1 MQLQTLGYD
10 AFWLYSVSAVIMVS
24 MITAVLSCLCCR
36 RKQEIKNDLL
46 GLEGMVKLTNLED
59 TLLNSGSNVAINA
72 SISNSTANGGLGAAS
87 PNASNLRPASVG
99 GFGSD
104 TENSNKRTSNAPHR
118 SLPDIPIAEPAGD
131 NNSELYA
138 TVGDKVQ
145 DLPQG
150 RSPSTSLK
158 KQTSVSQHS
167 SISQADDISS
177 PYARVRSPPHAYD
190 KLRRMEHPYAQV
202 AQPAGNASFEGGTSG
217 PSGVTSRSKPRDGD
231 DDDDDDEDDDEL
243 MSPISRRESAQ
254 NLEDRETST
263 VDIPAASAIAGRVSA
278 SQDLP
283 YMTPP
288 IVQPS
293 TQHFSGD
300 SQDSSK
306 GYTSISVR
314 EPLANLMPQNMPNQ
328 TTAKRRQILGDSHY
342 ATVSDDSDEMYAAI
356 DDPGNQ
362 GDLYTSGS
370 ETYAQIQPPN
380 AMTVSVEINTGASSR
395 PQPPPMHGTMN
406 DSLDSGAGGTS
417 SQHSH
422 PHPSASNRLSNH
434 SNLVP
439 AGDEHPH
446 GHPSHLTPSGV
457 VVVGGDGGG
466 GLRTQTFVQHSRQA
480 SSSSCTSS
488 VGNLGSPKP
497 EKRQANSPLP
507 PTPKTLKHQANN
519 FFTSS
524 NQSML
529 GSGNLAS
536 SSTTTATS
544 GRNSVASVIECGGS
558 VVANR
563 ENASN
568 KPITDADSTTLP
580 NGSVVGNK
588 PKKSPSKDL
597 EGMYA
602 KVMKKNKLSKVPS
615 QNSSPVPLR
624 KDGSTDDHLKQQYL
638 SDSDASQFNGS
649 GSLHGGSPNR
659 KQATGTQRNSTGT
672 CSNKDPG
679 YETIPGDNAKA
690 SAAELARK
698 SADYAQIQKLHRN
711 HTPAA
716 SDLTAMSA
724 VIAQGI
730 GKVSLGALEICHGI
744 DKHYLERSF
753 TADSEPGYESLPDT
767 RGSINDPG
775 YETLNRS
782 SNRTE
787 SDSDPN
793 YEILRPAGNNNNKL
807 ISQGGQTLGTT
818 GSSKLPG
825 AAGDTNRDSDGYSS
839 IREPPSRTKNGAR
852 NRLEFGGRR
861 GVADDDDTDGSTPG
875 YSSIREKDDY
885 DPGYSVIS
893 ERKNPPPGHDY
904 ASITEEAKKRK
915 PNINNNLEPDD
926 ESDIYSSI
934 PHTASGT
941 LTLLPSPST
950 AAVVVGS
957 GTGSPGITPPGRT
970 QVPVGLA
977 IGGALSTS
985 PGYSSISETRTTPSS
1000 TDDGDGDGGS
1010 TSSPDQLIGYS
1021 KHNSNTNTTTTTT
1034 NNSLSRIS
1042 SNFEESLTGSESDP
1056 NYESVKYLNVKENPY
1071 ERLHNEAAGESGV
1084 SKSVTNDSLTTDSDT
1099 ATPTPAT
1106 HAPVGVRR
1114 GTGTPESDGVTTT
1127 AVSDYFQV

>member
-1 MQLQTLGYD
+1 MQLLTLGYD
-10 AFWLYSVSAVIMVS
+10 AFWMYSLSAVVMVS
-24 MITAVLSCLCCR
+24 MITTILSCLCCR
-36 RKQEIKNDLL
+36 RKQEIK
-46 GLEGMVKLTNLED
+46 
-59 TLLNSGSNVAINA
+59 
-72 SISNSTANGGLGAAS
+72 
-87 PNASNLRPASVG
+87 
-99 GFGSD
+99 
-104 TENSNKRTSNAPHR
+104 TSNAPHR
-118 SLPDIPIAEPAGD
+118 SLPDIPIAEPTGD

-138 TVGDKVQ
+138 TVGDIVQ

-150 RSPSTSLK
+150 RSPSASLK

-202 AQPAGNASFEGGTSG
+202 AQPGSGVGGTVYESGTSG
-217 PSGVTSRSKPRDGD
+217 PSGIANRSKPRDGD
-231 DDDDDDEDDDEL
+231 DDDDEDEDDDEL

-254 NLEDRETST
+254 NIEDRETST

-342 ATVSDDSDEMYAAI
+342 VTVSDDSDEMYAAI

-395 PQPPPMHGTMN
+395 PQPPPMPTLHAMAMN
-406 DSLDSGAGGTS
+406 DSIDSVGST
-417 SQHSH
+417 
-422 PHPSASNRLSNH
+422 ASNKINSTAPNRLSNH
-434 SNLVP
+434 GNMVTS
-439 AGDEHPH
+439 GDEHTQ
-446 GHPSHLTPSGV
+446 GHLGPSSAATE
-457 VVVGGDGGG
+457 G
-466 GLRTQTFVQHSRQA
+466 GLRAQTFVQHSRQA

-519 FFTSS
+519 FFNTS
-524 NQSML
+524 NQSMI
-529 GSGNLAS
+529 GSGSVAS
-536 SSTTTATS
+536 SSTTTVTS
-544 GRNSVASVIECGGS
+544 GRNSVASVIECVGGGS
-558 VVANR
+558 TAIINR
-563 ENASN
+563 ENAGN
-568 KPITDADSTTLP
+568 KASADIDSTMLP
-580 NGSVVGNK
+580 NGTPLSNK
-588 PKKSPSKDL
+588 QKKSPSKDL

-624 KDGSTDDHLKQQYL
+624 KDGSYDEQHVKQQFL
-638 SDSDASQFNGS
+638 SDSETAKFNGS
-649 GSLHGGSPNR
+649 DSLHSGLPS
-659 KQATGTQRNSTGT
+659 KKLIGTQRNSTGN
-672 CSNKDPG
+672 CQHKDPG
-679 YETIPGDNAKA
+679 YETIPGDNIKA
-690 SAAELARK
+690 SMETARK

-711 HTPAA
+711 HASAGGGMAA
-716 SDLTAMSA
+716 TNVLLPGGDGNPLSA
-724 VIAQGI
+724 LVAQGI
-730 GKVSLGALEICHGI
+730 EQVSLGSLEICHGI
-744 DKHYLERSF
+744 DEHYERSF
-753 TADSEPGYESLPDT
+753 TANAEQGYESLPDT
-767 RGSINDPG
+767 RGSFNDPG
-775 YETLNRS
+775 YETLNRG
-782 SNRTE
+782 SNPTE

-793 YEILRPAGNNNNKL
+793 YEILRPASSKTASTNQPPVTNKL
-807 ISQGGQTLGTT
+807 R
-818 GSSKLPG
+818 GS
-825 AAGDTNRDSDGYSS
+825 ADDTSRDSDGYSS
-839 IREPPSRTKNGAR
+839 IRETGKIFHQTTKNGAR
-852 NRLEFGGRR
+852 NRLDFGAQLGT
-861 GVADDDDTDGSTPG
+861 ADDDDTDSSTPG
-875 YSSIREKDDY
+875 YSSIKEKNDY

-915 PNINNNLEPDD
+915 PNINNNLELDE

-934 PHTASGT
+934 PHTATGT
-941 LTLLPSPST
+941 LTLPSPSAPVARGSSLGT
-950 AAVVVGS
+950 A
-957 GTGSPGITPPGRT
+957 SPGGAGGIVENSTNFTPMSDRIPGS
-970 QVPVGLA
+970 VGM
-977 IGGALSTS
+977 GTLSSS

-1000 TDDGDGDGGS
+1000 TDGDGDGS

-1021 KHNSNTNTTTTTT
+1021 KHNSNTNTTVTT

-1042 SNFEESLTGSESDP
+1042 SNYESLTGSESDP

-1071 ERLHNEAAGESGV
+1071 ERLHNEAVGEAGEVASGVTCV
-1084 SKSVTNDSLTTDSDT
+1084 SKSLTNDSLTTDSDT
-1099 ATPTPAT
+1099 ATPTPT
-1106 HAPVGVRR
+1106 TQTVLPSGNSNLRR
-1114 GTGTPESDGVTTT
+1114 GTCTPDSDGTGT